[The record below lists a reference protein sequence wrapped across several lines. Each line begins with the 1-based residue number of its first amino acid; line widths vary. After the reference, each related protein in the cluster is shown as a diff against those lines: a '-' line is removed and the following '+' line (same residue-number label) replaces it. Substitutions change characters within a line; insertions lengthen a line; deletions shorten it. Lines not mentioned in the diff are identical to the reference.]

1 MLAEV
6 APITVKGRTMEQDAP
21 IEHVVEYLVAC
32 IAMLAEGFGISMRS
46 AYEYLDQFGGLAYL
60 RDGYAVEHLFSLEDA
75 VDHALEVC
83 ARNGGPEH
91 EALPRIYAED

>member
-1 MLAEV
+1 M
-6 APITVKGRTMEQDAP
+6 MEQDTP
-21 IEHVVEYLVAC
+21 IEHVVEFVVAC
-32 IAMLAEGFGISMRS
+32 IAMMAEGFGISTRS
-46 AYEYLDQFGGLAYL
+46 AYEYLDQFGGLDYL

>member
-1 MLAEV
+1 MMA
-6 APITVKGRTMEQDAP
+6 QDTP
-21 IEHVVEYLVAC
+21 IEHVVEYLVAFS
-32 IAMLAEGFGISMRS
+32 ALMAEGFGISMRS
-46 AYEYLDQFGGLAYL
+46 AYEYLDQFGGLDYL